1 MDDNSWET
9 SDKNVY
15 YPFRLE
21 LTNLGPILLRN
32 NRIVIPVSQRQQI
45 LTLAHEGHP
54 GETVMK
60 RRLRAKVWW
69 PLIDRQ
75 VEQFVKHCRDCLLV
89 SRPENHPPMARH
101 SFPKGPW
108 ECLAMS
114 TKPRTSSCCHI
125 LLFTIPKY
133 QVSENYDIVCYNQ
146 TPGRIILPAW
156 NSQVNSSG

>member
-1 MDDNSWET
+1 MIIVG
-9 SDKNVY
+9 KHLIKRY

-45 LTLAHEGHP
+45 LTLAHEGQP

-75 VEQFVKHCRDCLLV
+75 VEQFVKHCRDSPV
-89 SRPENHPPMARH
+89 GQPTRNHPPMARH
-101 SFPKGPW
+101 SF
-108 ECLAMS
+108 
-114 TKPRTSSCCHI
+114 
-125 LLFTIPKY
+125 
-133 QVSENYDIVCYNQ
+133 SEGTRNV
-146 TPGRIILPAW
+146 
-156 NSQVNSSG
+156 